1 MGTQSP
7 RSVVLDTGAL
17 IAIERLDEKMT
28 ALLQASLVEEVRFF
42 VPAGVLAQAWRDG
55 ERQSRL
61 ARFLKKSSVEVVP
74 LSEAQAR
81 AAGQLC
87 GASGTRDVIDASV
100 VICARR
106 YKCAVVAGDEDDLR
120 ALDASMRLHVI

>member
-1 MGTQSP
+1 
-7 RSVVLDTGAL
+7 
-17 IAIERLDEKMT
+17 MT
-28 ALLQASLVEEVRFF
+28 ALLQASLTEEVRFF

-55 ERQSRL
+55 EHQSRL
-61 ARFLKKSSVEVVP
+61 ARFLKKSFVDVVP

-106 YKCAVVAGDEDDLR
+106 HKCAIDHR
-120 ALDASMRLHVI
+120 